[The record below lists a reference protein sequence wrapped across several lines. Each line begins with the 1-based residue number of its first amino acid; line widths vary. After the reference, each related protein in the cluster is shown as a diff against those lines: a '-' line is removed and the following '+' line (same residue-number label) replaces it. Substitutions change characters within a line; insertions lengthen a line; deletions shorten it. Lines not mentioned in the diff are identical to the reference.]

1 MKWPL
6 TFYTNFGVPEGSA
19 GATRGPVIF
28 IRPEKRGDEGLY
40 RHELVHVRQSLAGLL
55 VVHALFYALVPP
67 YRLWCEVQAYREQ
80 SRYYLE
86 DRIPLFARFIAEKY
100 RLNITAAE
108 AEKLLRK

>member
-40 RHELVHVRQSLAGLL
+40 RHELAHVRQSLAGLL
-55 VVHALFYALVPP
+55 VVHALLYLLVPR
-67 YRLWCEVQAYREQ
+67 YRLWAEVQAYREQ

>member
-6 TFYTNFGVPEGSA
+6 TFYTDFGVPQGSA
-19 GATRGPVIF
+19 GATRGPVVF
-28 IRPEKRGDEGLY
+28 IMPSHKADEGLY
-40 RHELVHVRQSLAGLL
+40 RHELTHVKQAFLGLFIG
-55 VVHALFYALVPP
+55 HALLYALVPP

-108 AEKLLRK
+108 AEKLLRS